1 MANVFI
7 YGGLGVLLL
16 GSIFGVYVAVK
27 GYMATNWSKTKRIIG
42 PSFYHGNVDPKTERL
57 VRIWVITMFIG
68 FILTGIGMAI

>member
-16 GSIFGVYVAVK
+16 GSIFGVYVAIVGMK
-27 GYMATNWSKTKRIIG
+27 ATDWGKTKRIIG
-42 PSFYHGNVDPKTERL
+42 ASFYHGNVDPKTKRL
-57 VRIWVITMFIG
+57 VRIWVITMFIA